1 MKDLPELVAKHIFSK
16 SLPLKKRS
24 AVTVETWDSNEEM
37 ARAVELEAKLLGHNV
52 ITVYNDTQ
60 AFLEYA
66 RSMPRNRKLSLGKHE
81 TALLKNTD
89 GYVFIPSPEMVYA
102 STSLERSQLSA
113 ATSYNMEWYRVASQ
127 ARLKGIRIG
136 AGYFNSDRA
145 ASVLGKSRKEIM
157 DHLLTASLADP
168 AVLRRRGT
176 AVSRRIR
183 ARGSLRIG
191 SGGSELTVGAG
202 REEEL
207 DDGRT
212 DDDDV
217 RKKINMSSLPGGF
230 YSTDLKATAKGTLQC
245 SSLFFEGR
253 RAQGLEIEFSDGK
266 VVSYSHD
273 EWDDGLRKKF
283 DEYVGKGKGVPLKY
297 IGFGLNHLLRP
308 GYGRDLNTAGAVSV
322 WIGESLYALLEKPTV
337 SSGGGEI
344 VADGKLVLK

>member
-1 MKDLPELVAKHIFSK
+1 MKDLPELLAKHIFSK

-24 AVTVETWDSNEEM
+24 AVTVETWDSNEEI
-37 ARAVELEAKLLGHNV
+37 ARAIELEAKLLGHNV
-52 ITVYNDTQ
+52 ITVCNDTP

-66 RSMPRNRKLSLGKHE
+66 RSMPRNRKLSLGRHE
-81 TALLKNTD
+81 IALLKNTD
-89 GYVFIPSPEMVYA
+89 GYVFIPTPEMSYA

-113 ATSYNMEWYRVASQ
+113 ATSYNTEWYRVASQ

-145 ASVLGKSRKEIM
+145 ASVLGKSRKEIV
-157 DHLLTASLADP
+157 DHLLSASLADP

-176 AVSRRIR
+176 AVSKRIR
-183 ARGSLRIG
+183 TRGSLRIV
-191 SGGSELTVGAG
+191 SGGSELTVRAG

-212 DDDDV
+212 DDYDI

-230 YSTDLKATAKGTLQC
+230 YSIDLNASSKGTLQC
-245 SSLFFEGR
+245 SSFFFEGR
-253 RAQGLEIEFSDGK
+253 KAQGLEIEFSDGK
-266 VVSYSHD
+266 VVSYSHG
-273 EWDDGLRKKF
+273 EWDGDLREKF
-283 DEYVGKGKGVPLKY
+283 EGYIGKGAPLKY

-322 WIGESLYALLEKPTV
+322 WLGESLYAFVEKPTV

-344 VADGKLVLK
+344 VTDGKLVLK